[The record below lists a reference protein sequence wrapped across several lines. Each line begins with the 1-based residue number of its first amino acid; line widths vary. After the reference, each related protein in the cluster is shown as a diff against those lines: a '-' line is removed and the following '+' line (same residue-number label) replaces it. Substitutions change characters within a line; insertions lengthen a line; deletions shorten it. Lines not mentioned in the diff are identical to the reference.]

1 MDELEL
7 QEAQR
12 MTDKQFQKLNRL
24 LFKFLRKELTDIRNE
39 TDEAVRNRKLDA
51 LLELIQS
58 EIENRDTTA
67 AWEAIHT
74 ENHPKIK
81 TTGKTS
87 GLHSP

>member
-1 MDELEL
+1 MRKAAGSMDELEL

-24 LFKFLRKELTDIRNE
+24 LFKFLRKELMDIRNE

-58 EIENRDTTA
+58 EIEN
-67 AWEAIHT
+67 
-74 ENHPKIK
+74 
-81 TTGKTS
+81 
-87 GLHSP
+87 

>member
-51 LLELIQS
+51 LLELVQS
-58 EIENRDTTA
+58 EIEN
-67 AWEAIHT
+67 
-74 ENHPKIK
+74 
-81 TTGKTS
+81 
-87 GLHSP
+87 

>member
-1 MDELEL
+1 
-7 QEAQR
+7 

-58 EIENRDTTA
+58 EIEN
-67 AWEAIHT
+67 
-74 ENHPKIK
+74 
-81 TTGKTS
+81 
-87 GLHSP
+87 

>member
-58 EIENRDTTA
+58 EIED
-67 AWEAIHT
+67 
-74 ENHPKIK
+74 
-81 TTGKTS
+81 
-87 GLHSP
+87 